1 MTGPAPGPGA
11 SPPCR
16 WGTDEERRWTQ
27 VGPDRPLHQG
37 FQSVYAR
44 DYRLPDGTDIM
55 WEMDGLA
62 PVVGVL
68 ALTDDGA
75 LVMVRQ
81 FRPGPNRVAMCLPGG
96 LVDPG
101 EDPADA
107 AARELREETG
117 YTAAS
122 LEVVV
127 SVRGPVDVH
136 PSHVAIARG
145 CRRTHDQDLDPSE
158 DCEVVLCTPQEVRA
172 ELRAGLMTG
181 TELAY
186 LALDHAQL
194 L

>member
-1 MTGPAPGPGA
+1 VTGP
-11 SPPCR
+11 SPRPVRNPTSR

-27 VGPDRPLHQG
+27 VSADRPLHQG
-37 FQSVYAR
+37 FQTVYAR
-44 DYRLPDGTDIM
+44 DYRLPDGTEVL

-68 ALTDDGA
+68 ALTDEGA

-81 FRPGPNRVAMCLPGG
+81 FRPGPDRVAMCLPGG

-117 YTAAS
+117 YTASS
-122 LEVVV
+122 LEVVA
-127 SVRGPVDVH
+127 SVRGPADVN
-136 PSHVAIARG
+136 PSYVAIARG
-145 CRRTHDQDLDPSE
+145 CRRTHDQDLDPHE
-158 DCEVVLCTPQEVRA
+158 DCEVVLCTPREVRA

-186 LALDHAQL
+186 LALDHAEL

>member
-1 MTGPAPGPGA
+1 MSGRAPDAP
-11 SPPCR
+11 SP
-16 WGTDEERRWTQ
+16 WGTDEERRWTRI
-27 VGPDRPLHQG
+27 GTDRPLHQG

-44 DYRLPDGTDIM
+44 DYRLPDGREVL

-68 ALTDDGA
+68 ALTDEGT

-81 FRPGPNRVAMCLPGG
+81 FRPGPDRVAMCLPGG

-101 EDPADA
+101 EDPVDA

-117 YTAAS
+117 HTAAS
-122 LEVVV
+122 LDLVA
-127 SVRGPVDVH
+127 SVQGPSDVH
-136 PSHVAIARG
+136 PSHVVIARG
-145 CRRTHDQDLDPSE
+145 CRRTHDQDLDPFE
-158 DCEVVLCTPQEVRA
+158 DCEVVLRTPQEVRA

-186 LALDHAQL
+186 LALDHAGL